1 MRKKHL
7 TLIFSILFIIPLVGC
22 GIKNVLP
29 SKPVPPLEGYST
41 VVLVPF
47 DVKKPSGQYA
57 ELPTMLSY
65 GIGTKSNV
73 RHQDINLIYD
83 QSREITPV
91 RDKMKEL
98 NISSGDIYQDP
109 QAAAK
114 LAESFQADLI
124 IFGQME
130 EPKFTKEE
138 SGKIEEDKTVATVTG
153 SARFYAIYQTAILK
167 ADLGVMDVKA
177 NQVIWDGRIIGYQK
191 YKTRYRTGNPQKF
204 QRDET
209 MMADVRKDFVAK
221 VVDKLY
227 PAKAAEGK

>member
-7 TLIFSILFIIPLVGC
+7 TLVFLILLMIPLVGC

-29 SKPVPPLEGYST
+29 SKEVPPLEGYST

-47 DVKKPSGQYA
+47 DVKKPTGQYE

-65 GIGTKSNV
+65 GIGTKSSV
-73 RHQDINLIYD
+73 RYQDVNFIHD

-91 RDKMKEL
+91 SDKMKEL
-98 NISSGDIYQDP
+98 NISPGDVYQDP

-114 LAESFQADLI
+114 LAEAFQADLI

-130 EPKFTKEE
+130 EPKFTREE
-138 SGKIEEDKTVATVTG
+138 SGKIEEDKTKVTVTG

-167 ADLGVMDVKA
+167 ADLGMIDVKA
-177 NQVIWDGRIIGYQK
+177 NKLIWDGRIIGYQK
-191 YKTRYRTGNPQKF
+191 YKTMYRTGNPQKS
-204 QRDET
+204 QREET
-209 MMADVRKDFVAK
+209 MLADVRRDFVQK

-227 PAKAAEGK
+227 PEKAEEGA

>member
-7 TLIFSILFIIPLVGC
+7 TLIFSILLMISLVGC

-29 SKPVPPLEGYST
+29 SKQVPPLEGYST

-47 DVKKPSGQYA
+47 DVKKPTGQYE

-65 GIGTKSNV
+65 GIGTISSV
-73 RHQDINLIYD
+73 RYQDINFIHD

-91 RDKMKEL
+91 SDKMKEL
-98 NISSGDIYQDP
+98 NISPGDVYQDP

-114 LAESFQADLI
+114 LAEAFQADLI

-130 EPKFTKEE
+130 EPKFTREE
-138 SGKIEEDKTVATVTG
+138 SGKIEEDKTKVTVTG

-167 ADLGVMDVKA
+167 ADLGMMDVKA
-177 NQVIWDGRIIGYQK
+177 NKLIWDGRIIGYQK
-191 YKTRYRTGNPQKF
+191 YKTMYRTGNPQKS
-204 QRDET
+204 QREEK
-209 MMADVRKDFVAK
+209 MLADVRKDFVQK

-227 PAKAAEGK
+227 PEKAEEGA